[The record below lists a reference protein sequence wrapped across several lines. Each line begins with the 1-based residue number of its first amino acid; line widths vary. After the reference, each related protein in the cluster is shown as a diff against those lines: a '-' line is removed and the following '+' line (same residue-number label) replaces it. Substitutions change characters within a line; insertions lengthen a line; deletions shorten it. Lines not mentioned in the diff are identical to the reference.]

1 MDLEGLS
8 GSHRVEKELLDAIAA
23 RGQPKVFPPRTII
36 IHEGDPGDAVYL
48 INSGKGKIYSNND
61 AGKEII
67 FDTYGPGD
75 ILGEPILDG
84 GVRSA
89 APSCLC
95 GDGAASASVM
105 TLEATAC
112 TVVRAK
118 DFKELI
124 SQNPGFALHV
134 ISSLIRLLRASNANV
149 KSLALEDVYGR
160 VVRFLMQRATQVDGE
175 WVIDERLTQQGIADR
190 VGSSREMVSRI
201 FKDLE
206 KGKYISVDRDRILIH
221 RKPPAGW

>member
-1 MDLEGLS
+1 MALEDASGLQRV
-8 GSHRVEKELLDAIAA
+8 GSELLEAISA
-23 RGQPKVFPPRTII
+23 RGQLKVFPPRTII

-48 INSGKGKIYSNND
+48 INSGKGKIYSTND
-61 AGKEII
+61 SGREIV

-89 APSCLC
+89 
-95 GDGAASASVM
+95 SVM
-105 TLEATAC
+105 TLDATSC
-112 TVVRAK
+112 SMIRAN
-118 DFKELI
+118 DFRELI
-124 SQNPGFALHV
+124 AQNPGFALHV
-134 ISSLIRLLRASNANV
+134 ISRLIRLLRASNANV

-160 VVRFLMQRATQVDGE
+160 VVRFLMQLATQVGDE
-175 WVIDERLTQQGIADR
+175 WVIDDRLTQQGIADR
-190 VGSSREMVSRI
+190 VGASREMVSRI

-206 KGKYISVDRDRILIH
+206 KGNYISVDRNRIVVH

>member
-84 GVRSA
+84 GVR
-89 APSCLC
+89 
-95 GDGAASASVM
+95 SASVM

>member
-1 MDLEGLS
+1 MVLEDAS
-8 GSHRVEKELLDAIAA
+8 RARRVELELLDAIAA
-23 RGQPKVFPPRTII
+23 RGQTKFFPPRTII

-48 INSGKGKIYSNND
+48 INSGKGKIYSTNES
-61 AGKEII
+61 GREII
-67 FDTYGPGD
+67 FDNYGPGD

-89 APSCLC
+89 
-95 GDGAASASVM
+95 SVM
-105 TLEATAC
+105 TLEATSC
-112 TVVRAK
+112 SMIRAS
-118 DFKELI
+118 DFKEMI

-134 ISSLIRLLRASNANV
+134 ISKLIRLLRASNQNV

-160 VVRFLMQRATQVDGE
+160 VVRFLMQRATQVGEE
-175 WVIDERLTQQGIADR
+175 WVIEERLTQQGIADR

-206 KGKYISVDRDRILIH
+206 KGNYISVDRNRIVIH

>member
-1 MDLEGLS
+1 MVLEDAS
-8 GSHRVEKELLDAIAA
+8 RSHRVELELLDAIAA
-23 RGQPKVFPPRTII
+23 QGQTKVFPPRTII

-48 INSGKGKIYSNND
+48 INSGRGKIYSTNES
-61 AGKEII
+61 GREII
-67 FDTYGPGD
+67 FDNYGPGD

-89 APSCLC
+89 
-95 GDGAASASVM
+95 SVM
-105 TLEATAC
+105 TLDTTTC
-112 TVVRAK
+112 SMIRAS

-124 SQNPGFALHV
+124 SNHPGYALHV
-134 ISSLIRLLRASNANV
+134 ISKLIRLLRASNENV

-160 VVRFLMQRATQVDGE
+160 VIRFLMHHATQVGEE
-175 WVIDERLTQQGIADR
+175 WVIEERLTQQGIADR

-206 KGKYISVDRDRILIH
+206 KGNYISVDRNRIVVH

>member
-1 MDLEGLS
+1 MTLEDASRL
-8 GSHRVEKELLDAIAA
+8 HRIESELLDAIAA
-23 RGQPKVFPPRTII
+23 RGQLKVFPPRTII

-48 INSGKGKIYSNND
+48 INSGKGKIYSTND

-89 APSCLC
+89 
-95 GDGAASASVM
+95 SVM
-105 TLEATAC
+105 TLEATTC
-112 TVVRAK
+112 SVIRAN

-124 SQNPGFALHV
+124 AQNSGFALHV
-134 ISSLIRLLRASNANV
+134 ISKLIRLLRASNENV
-149 KSLALEDVYGR
+149 KSLALDDVYGR
-160 VVRFLMQRATQVDGE
+160 VVRFLMQSATLVDGE
-175 WVIDERLTQQGIADR
+175 WVIRERLTQQSIAEH

-201 FKDLE
+201 FKDLV
-206 KGKYISVDRDRILIH
+206 KGKYISVDRDRIVVH